1 MFSALHLPAEDG
13 KTTCK
18 LSRAPAL
25 QKPDMIVNPK
35 VLILED
41 NEHDADL
48 LCRELKKSGLN
59 FVSKIAQNR
68 PEYEYALENF
78 RPDIILSD
86 YSLPSFDAVSA
97 FHIKQ
102 SLYPLIPFII
112 VSGII
117 GEENAVALINSGV
130 TDYAS
135 KDKLFTVPAKI
146 NRALKD
152 TEIRRE
158 KLIADETLKI
168 QAAELMIA
176 NHGLLIQNREKEQ
189 HAQELRLANELLTEQ
204 KEKVKSINQELSQL
218 NAELEN
224 RVTKRTKALAES
236 ENRFRNM
243 METIPQIAW
252 TNTVKGKVDYYNQR
266 WYDYTGLSQDQTQ
279 IGDLVSVVHPDD
291 LKEIQ
296 YRFSFLRKRIDGG
309 EFQVRAKRADGLFRW
324 HLIRLM
330 PIKNVDGMLQ
340 QWVGTATDIHELR
353 ILQQHKDDFI
363 SIASHELKTPIT
375 SLKGSLQLLDRMKDN
390 PSPAVLPK
398 LITQANKSLE
408 KVYLLIEDLLNTSK
422 ANEDQLQIK
431 TEKFNLLKVISECC
445 DNLPAHNP
453 FNINVKGDETLE
465 VDADIS
471 RTEQVVINFV
481 NNAMKYAP
489 DSKNVEVLVEK
500 LGRMAKVSVIDKG
513 AGIPQ
518 QNLRFLFDRY
528 YRINHGGSEYTGLGL
543 GLYICAEI
551 IKKHHGTIGADS
563 EVGLGSTFWFTLP
576 VSSP

>member
-1 MFSALHLPAEDG
+1 MINDLILPAEYG
-13 KTTCK
+13 TEMIEN
-18 LSRAPAL
+18 SR
-25 QKPDMIVNPK
+25 

-41 NEHDADL
+41 NDHDADL

-59 FVSKIAQNR
+59 FIAKIVQNR
-68 PEYEYALENF
+68 VDYEYALVDFN
-78 RPDIILSD
+78 PDIILSD

-102 SLYPLIPFII
+102 DLYPLIPFII
-112 VSGII
+112 VSGFI

-152 TEIRRE
+152 AEIRRE
-158 KLIADETLKI
+158 KSIADETLKV
-168 QAAELMIA
+168 QAAELLVA
-176 NHGLLIQNREKEQ
+176 NEELLIQNKEKE
-189 HAQELRLANELLTEQ
+189 HHTQELRFANDLLTEQ

-224 RVTKRTKALAES
+224 RVAARTKALAES

-252 TNTVKGKVDYYNQR
+252 TNTIKGKVDYYNQR
-266 WYDYTGLSQDQTQ
+266 WYDYTGLNAGQTHVS
-279 IGDLVSVVHPDD
+279 DLVTVVHPDD
-291 LKEIQ
+291 LKEILH
-296 YRFSFLRKRIDGG
+296 RFSFLRKRIDGG
-309 EFQVRAKRADGLFRW
+309 EFQVRAKRADGLYRW

-330 PIKNVDGMLQ
+330 PIKNADGLLQ

-390 PSPAVLPK
+390 PSPAILPK

-408 KVYLLIEDLLNTSK
+408 KVYMLIEDLLNTSK

-431 TEKFNLLKVISECC
+431 PEKFSLLKIINECC
-445 DNLPAHNP
+445 DNLPVNNS
-453 FNINVKGDETLE
+453 FNINIEGDETVE
-465 VDADIS
+465 VYADIS
-471 RTEQVVINFV
+471 RTEQVVVNFV

-489 DSKNVEVLVEK
+489 HAKEIAVRIEK

-513 AGIPQ
+513 PGIPP

-551 IKKHHGTIGADS
+551 IKKHDGTIGADS
-563 EVGLGSTFWFTLP
+563 EVGIGSTFWFTLP
-576 VSSP
+576 VA

>member
-1 MFSALHLPAEDG
+1 
-13 KTTCK
+13 
-18 LSRAPAL
+18 
-25 QKPDMIVNPK
+25 MIANPK

-41 NEHDADL
+41 DEYDADL

-59 FVSKIAQNR
+59 FISKIAQNR
-68 PEYEYALENF
+68 ADYEFDLDHF

-102 SLYPLIPFII
+102 SRYPLIPFII

-152 TEIRRE
+152 AEIRRE
-158 KLIADETLKI
+158 KSIADETLKV
-168 QAAELMIA
+168 QAAELLVA
-176 NHGLLIQNREKEQ
+176 NEELLIQNKEKE
-189 HAQELRLANELLTEQ
+189 HHTQELRFANDLLTEQ

-224 RVTKRTKALAES
+224 RVAARTKALAES

-252 TNTVKGKVDYYNQR
+252 TNTIKGKVDYYNQR
-266 WYDYTGLSQDQTQ
+266 WYDYTGLHAGQTHVS
-279 IGDLVSVVHPDD
+279 DLVTVVHPDD
-291 LKEIQ
+291 LKEILH
-296 YRFSFLRKRIDGG
+296 RFSFLRKRIDGG
-309 EFQVRAKRADGLFRW
+309 EFQVRAKRADGLYRW

-330 PIKNVDGMLQ
+330 PIKNADGLLQ

-390 PSPAVLPK
+390 PSPAILPK

-408 KVYLLIEDLLNTSK
+408 KVYMLIEDLLNTSK

-431 TEKFNLLKVISECC
+431 PEKFSLLKIINECC
-445 DNLPAHNP
+445 DNLPVNSS
-453 FNINVKGDETLE
+453 FNINIEGDETVE
-465 VDADIS
+465 VYADIS
-471 RTEQVVINFV
+471 RTEQVVVNFV

-489 DSKNVEVLVEK
+489 HAKEIAVRIEK

-513 AGIPQ
+513 PGIPP

-551 IKKHHGTIGADS
+551 IKKHDGTIGADS
-563 EVGLGSTFWFTLP
+563 EIGIGSTFWFTLP
-576 VSSP
+576 VA

>member
-1 MFSALHLPAEDG
+1 MTDDLLLPAQDG
-13 KTTCK
+13 
-18 LSRAPAL
+18 AE
-25 QKPDMIVNPK
+25 MIASPK

-41 NEHDADL
+41 NDHDADL

-59 FVSKIAQNR
+59 FVSKIVQNR
-68 PEYEYALENF
+68 SDYEYALVNF
-78 RPDIILSD
+78 HPDIVLSD

-135 KDKLFTVPAKI
+135 KDKLFTVPAKM

-152 TEIRRE
+152 AEIRRE
-158 KLIADETLKI
+158 KSIADETLKA
-168 QAAELMIA
+168 QATELLA
-176 NHGLLIQNREKEQ
+176 TNQVLLKQNREKEQ
-189 HAQELRLANELLTEQ
+189 HTQELRLANERLTEQ
-204 KEKVKSINQELSQL
+204 EEKVKSINQELSQL

-224 RVTKRTKALAES
+224 RVVTRTKALAES

-252 TNTVKGKVDYYNQR
+252 TNTIKGKVDYYNQR
-266 WYDYTGLSQDQTQ
+266 WYDYTGLNTGQTHVS
-279 IGDLVSVVHPDD
+279 DLVTVIHPDD
-291 LKEIQ
+291 VKEILH
-296 YRFSFLRKRIDGG
+296 RFSFLRKRIDGG
-309 EFQVRAKRADGLFRW
+309 EFQVRAKRADGLYRW

-330 PIKNVDGMLQ
+330 PIKNADGLLL

-390 PSPAVLPK
+390 PSPAILPK

-408 KVYLLIEDLLNTSK
+408 KVYMLIEDLLNTSK

-431 TEKFNLLKVISECC
+431 PEKFNLLKIISECC
-445 DNLPAHNP
+445 DNLPANSS
-453 FNINVKGDETLE
+453 FSINTEGDETLE
-465 VDADIS
+465 VYADIS

-489 DSKNVEVLVEK
+489 NAKEIEVRVEK

-513 AGIPQ
+513 VGIPP

-551 IKKHHGTIGADS
+551 IKKHDGTIGADS
-563 EVGLGSTFWFTLP
+563 EIGLGSTFWFTLP
-576 VSSP
+576 VS